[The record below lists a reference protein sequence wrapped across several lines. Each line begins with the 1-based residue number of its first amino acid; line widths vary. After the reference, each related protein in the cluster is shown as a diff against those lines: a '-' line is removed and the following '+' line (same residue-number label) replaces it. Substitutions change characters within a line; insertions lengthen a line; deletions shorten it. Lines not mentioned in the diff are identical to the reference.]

1 MDLHAMGRQAITLHQ
16 QGRLTDAEALY
27 RQILGLDPN
36 VFPALYL
43 LGMLRLQQGDSGEAV
58 QLIGRALALNP
69 NDPAA
74 LAHYGLALLGQSRFA
89 DAVASFDR
97 LLASHPGEPAALMGR
112 GTALKALGRHASA
125 LADYESV
132 LAVDVRNADAWN
144 GRGLVLRSL
153 GRIDEALDS
162 FNQTV
167 ALLPDFAE
175 GLHNR
180 GDLLW
185 SEKLDNAAATTDLQK
200 ALALEP
206 GRALL
211 RGSLLHLK
219 MFAGDWQDYA
229 AQVAAI
235 HQEVRAGKLVIHP
248 FAYQAVVE
256 NPADS
261 QVCSRTYG
269 RSRYPAQAFQPHAPS
284 PRDKIRIGYVSGDFR
299 EQAVGLLM
307 AGLYEQHDKDR
318 FELFAFSTGAGND
331 HIRTRAVTAFD
342 RFIDITPLS
351 DAAAADRIRREGID
365 ILVTLNGYFGSE
377 RLGIFAHRP
386 APVQVS
392 YMGFPAT
399 LGLTYM
405 DYILADRIVIPDS
418 ERRFYD
424 EQVVWL
430 PETYWVNDS
439 KRDIAGKTPAR
450 AACGLPEDKFVFC
463 NFNSS
468 YKLTPDT
475 FAGWMRILAQ
485 VPASVLWLLAGN
497 NPAYADNLRREAKS
511 AGIDPQRLI
520 FAAPVSSAQHLAR
533 LKCADLSLDNLPY
546 NAHTTAADVL
556 WAGVPII
563 TCRGTTWPGRVAASL
578 LTAIGLEELICD
590 NPAAYEVLAVRL
602 AQNPAQLKAVAGKQ
616 AANRLTTPLFDT
628 ARFARHMEA
637 AYAEMMARHRRG
649 EAPAHF
655 AVTVSG

>member
-16 QGRLTDAEALY
+16 QGRLADAETLY
-27 RQILGLDPN
+27 RQILRADPN

-43 LGMLRLQQGDSGEAV
+43 LGMLRLQQGDNGEAV
-58 QLIGRALALNP
+58 QLIGRALSLNP

-74 LAHYGLALLGQSRFA
+74 LAHYGLALLGESRFA

-112 GTALKALGRHASA
+112 GAALKALGRHAAA

-144 GRGLVLRSL
+144 GRGLLLRSL

-162 FNQTV
+162 FNQAI
-167 ALLPDFAE
+167 ALMPDFAE

-185 SEKLDNAAATTDLQK
+185 SEKLDNAGATADLQK

-229 AQVAAI
+229 DQIAAI

-248 FAYQAVVE
+248 FAYQAIVE
-256 NPADS
+256 SPADS
-261 QVCSRTYG
+261 QACSRIYG
-269 RSRYPAQAFQPHAPS
+269 QSRYPAQAFQPHAPAA
-284 PRDKIRIGYVSGDFR
+284 RDRIRIGYVSGDFR

-307 AGLYEQHDKDR
+307 AGLYEQHDTDR
-318 FELFAFSTGAGND
+318 FELFAFSTGAGSD
-331 HIRTRAVTAFD
+331 HIRQRAVAAFD

-351 DAAAADRIRREGID
+351 DGAAAERIRREGID

-377 RLGIFAHRP
+377 RLDIFAHRP
-386 APVQVS
+386 APVQVT

-399 LGLTYM
+399 LGLPYI
-405 DYILADRIVIPDS
+405 DYIIADRIVIPDA
-418 ERRFYD
+418 ERDFYD
-424 EQVVWL
+424 EKVVWL
-430 PETYWVNDS
+430 PQTYWVNDS
-439 KRDIAGKTPAR
+439 KRDIAGETPSR
-450 AACGLPEDKFVFC
+450 AACGLPDNSFVFC

-475 FAGWMRILAQ
+475 FAGWMRILGQ
-485 VPASVLWLLAGN
+485 TPGSVLWLLAGN
-497 NPAYADNLRREAKS
+497 NPAYEGNLRRAAQA

-520 FAAPVSSAQHLAR
+520 FAAPVPSAQHLAR

-578 LTAIGLEELICD
+578 LTAIGLDELICE
-590 NPAAYEVLAVRL
+590 NAADYEALAVRL
-602 AQNPAQLKAVAGKQ
+602 AQNPAQLKAVTDNL
-616 AANRLTTPLFDT
+616 AANRTTTPLFDT

-637 AYAEMMARHRRG
+637 GYAEMMAHHRRG
-649 EAPAHF
+649 EGPAHI
-655 AVTVSG
+655 AVPLIG

>member
-1 MDLHAMGRQAITLHQ
+1 MG
-16 QGRLTDAEALY
+16 E
-27 RQILGLDPN
+27 
-36 VFPALYL
+36 
-43 LGMLRLQQGDSGEAV
+43 
-58 QLIGRALALNP
+58 
-69 NDPAA
+69 
-74 LAHYGLALLGQSRFA
+74 SRFA
-89 DAVASFDR
+89 DAVTSFDR

-112 GTALKALGRHASA
+112 GAALKALGRHAPA

-132 LAVDVRNADAWN
+132 LAVDARNADAWK
-144 GRGLVLRSL
+144 GRGLLLRSL

-162 FNQTV
+162 FNQAI
-167 ALLPDFAE
+167 ALMPDFAE
-175 GLHNR
+175 GLQNR

-185 SEKLDNAAATTDLQK
+185 SDKLDNAGATADLQK

-206 GRALL
+206 SRALL

-219 MFAGDWQDYA
+219 MFAGDWSDYA
-229 AQVAAI
+229 QQVAAI
-235 HQEVRAGKLVIHP
+235 HHEVRVGKLVIHP
-248 FAYQAVVE
+248 FAYQAIME
-256 NPADS
+256 DPADS
-261 QVCSRTYG
+261 QICSRTYG
-269 RSRYPAQAFQPHAPS
+269 QGRYPAQPFQPHAQE

-307 AGLYEQHDKDR
+307 AGLYEQHDKSR
-318 FELFAFSTGAGND
+318 FELFAFSTGTAND
-331 HIRTRAVTAFD
+331 HIRTRAQASFD

-351 DAAAADRIRREGID
+351 DAAAAERIRREGID

-399 LGLTYM
+399 LGLPYI
-405 DYILADRIVIPDS
+405 DYILADRIVIPET
-418 ERRFYD
+418 ERAFYD

-439 KRDIAGKTPAR
+439 RRDIAGETPAR
-450 AACGLPEDKFVFC
+450 AACGLPDDAFVFC

-485 VPASVLWLLAGN
+485 APGSVLWLLAGN
-497 NPAYADNLRREAKS
+497 NPAYEGNLRRQAQA

-563 TCRGTTWPGRVAASL
+563 TCTGSTWPGRVAASL
-578 LTAIGLEELICD
+578 LTAIGLEELICTM
-590 NPAAYEVLAVRL
+590 AADYEALAVALARSPDRL
-602 AQNPAQLKAVAGKQ
+602 NAVTQKL

-637 AYAEMMARHRRG
+637 AYAEMMARYLSG

-655 AVTVSG
+655 AVPLSE

>member
-1 MDLHAMGRQAITLHQ
+1 MDLHVMGRQAIALHQ
-16 QGRLTDAEALY
+16 QGRLADAETLY
-27 RQILGLDPN
+27 RQILALDPN

-74 LAHYGLALLGQSRFA
+74 LVHYGLALVGESRFA
-89 DAVASFDR
+89 DAVTSFDR

-112 GTALKALGRHASA
+112 GAALKALGRHAPA

-132 LAVDVRNADAWN
+132 LAVDARNADAWN
-144 GRGLVLRSL
+144 GRGLLLRSL

-162 FNQTV
+162 FNQAI
-167 ALLPDFAE
+167 ALMPDFAE
-175 GLHNR
+175 GLQNR

-185 SEKLDNAAATTDLQK
+185 SDKLDNAGATAELQK

-206 GRALL
+206 SRALL

-219 MFAGDWQDYA
+219 MFAGDWSDYA
-229 AQVAAI
+229 QQVAAI
-235 HQEVRAGKLVIHP
+235 HHEVRAGKLVIHP
-248 FAYQAVVE
+248 FAYQALME
-256 NPADS
+256 DPADS
-261 QVCSRTYG
+261 QICSRTYG
-269 RSRYPAQAFQPHAPS
+269 QGRYPAQPFQPHAQE

-307 AGLYEQHDKDR
+307 AGLYEQHDKSR
-318 FELFAFSTGAGND
+318 FELFAFSTGTAND
-331 HIRTRAVTAFD
+331 HIRTRAQASFD

-351 DAAAADRIRREGID
+351 DAAAAERIRREGID

-399 LGLTYM
+399 LGLPYI
-405 DYILADRIVIPDS
+405 DYILADRIVIPET
-418 ERRFYD
+418 ERAFYD

-439 KRDIAGKTPAR
+439 RRDIAGETPAR
-450 AACGLPEDKFVFC
+450 AACGLPDDAFVFC

-485 VPASVLWLLAGN
+485 APGSVLWLLAGN
-497 NPAYADNLRREAKS
+497 NPAYEGNLRRQAQA

-563 TCRGTTWPGRVAASL
+563 TCTGSTWPGRVAASL
-578 LTAIGLEELICD
+578 LTAIGLEELICTM
-590 NPAAYEVLAVRL
+590 AADYEALAVALARSPDRL
-602 AQNPAQLKAVAGKQ
+602 NAVTQKL

-637 AYAEMMARHRRG
+637 AYAEMMARYLSG

-655 AVTVSG
+655 AVPLSE